1 MFSTTTPSKML
12 ITDYNHF
19 TDQEMRAILLGEYDC
34 DLPAPLDLRMAIFHI
49 NRLRHHATIKP
60 AVAAL
65 TALVHRQLDE
75 IETADVDSW
84 SAQNPVYGL
93 EHSLALS
100 RIFQI
105 AVRLFALLTLPRRA
119 TSSWAAQHASVPDL
133 DPWNSLRATQCTELL
148 ARMRTLFPQLHYPP
162 NLRWPMVVAGAALAG
177 DGATDDREFVSQ
189 SLRAIWEQPVVACG
203 PMRCRELL
211 HRFWRSARRG
221 GRTASLSL
229 FLAEQA

>member
-1 MFSTTTPSKML
+1 MFSTTTPARML

-19 TDQEMRAILLGEYDC
+19 ADQEMRAILLGEYDC

-49 NRLRHHATIKP
+49 NRLRHQATMKP
-60 AVAAL
+60 PIVAL

-75 IETADVDSW
+75 IEAADVDDW

-105 AVRLFALLTLPRRA
+105 AIRLFALLTLPRLA
-119 TSSWAAQHASVPDL
+119 TSSWAGAATQQARAADL
-133 DPWNSLRATQCTELL
+133 DPWNARRIAHRSDLL
-148 ARMRTLFPQLHYPP
+148 ARMRKLFPELHYPP
-162 NLRWPMVVAGAALAG
+162 NLRWPMVVAGVALAC
-177 DGATDDREFVSQ
+177 DGATEDREFVSQ

-211 HRFWRSARRG
+211 HRFWKSG
-221 GRTASLSL
+221 KTEWEDCFS
-229 FLAEQA
+229 EPVPC

>member
-1 MFSTTTPSKML
+1 MFNTTTPARML

-49 NRLRHHATIKP
+49 NRLRHRATIEP
-60 AVAAL
+60 SIDSL

-75 IETADVDSW
+75 VEAADVDDW

-100 RIFQI
+100 RIFHT
-105 AVRLFALLTLPRRA
+105 AVRLFALLTLPRPA
-119 TSSWAAQHASVPDL
+119 ASSWASAAVQQARAAHL
-133 DPWNSLRATQCTELL
+133 DPWNALRVSYRSDLL
-148 ARMRTLFPQLHYPP
+148 ARMRPLFSQLHYPP
-162 NLRWPMVVAGAALAG
+162 NLRWPMVVAGVALAG
-177 DGATDDREFVSQ
+177 DGAAVDQEFVSH
-189 SLRAIWEQPVVACG
+189 SLRAIWEQPLVACG

-211 HRFWRSARRG
+211 HRLWKS
-221 GRTASLSL
+221 GRMQWEDC
-229 FLAEQA
+229 FAEPVPC